1 MSRIKEHL
9 SRFEELVRSG
19 TREILDTPQLAEFLG
34 WSKHT
39 VIVHRTRGTG
49 PKWSKI
55 GRSIRYQLRDVLD
68 WLDSQKNGGE

>member
-1 MSRIKEHL
+1 MTE
-9 SRFEELVRSG
+9 FQMYVMSG
-19 TREILDTPQLAEFLG
+19 TPQIMDTEQLAEFLG

-55 GRSIRYQLRDVLD
+55 GRSIRYQLMDVLD
-68 WLDSQKNGGE
+68 WLNSLKDGDE